1 MKILLDI
8 QGAQTESRFRGIG
21 RQTASLADAI
31 IRNAGPHDVHI
42 LLNHRLHESREEL
55 YRKYSQALPRDN
67 IHIFQ
72 TPGGTAERDPENG
85 WRTLAAE
92 YIREHVIARL
102 NPDILHM
109 SSLFEGYVDDAVTS
123 IGKLDANYITAVT
136 LHDLIPLLDPKRYLS
151 ELRPRRHWYRRAQ
164 FLKRADLLLSVSEH
178 SKREAVD
185 HLAIPED
192 RVVVMSAGVESD
204 FRPARSS
211 DAYNADVRRK
221 FDIMRRFFLHVG
233 SVDPR
238 KNVEYIF
245 QAVSKLQGQKAQ
257 NYQIVFAGRLFPEE
271 IARLKI
277 AAARNGVNAS
287 SLRFCQFV
295 SEKELVELYQTCDA
309 VLFPST
315 HEGFGLPAL
324 EGMACGAPT
333 FVANATSL
341 PEVVG
346 HSEMTFDPYQPL
358 DLTQKL
364 QNIID
369 LPEYVHDI
377 REKGLARA
385 ATLTWDRSAQIAI
398 AAFENTKAAQPLEK
412 LHYFQGLSQLEAKRK
427 KRMAFI
433 SPLPGVESGIATYSA
448 QLLKELACHYE
459 IECLGVPGEEVK
471 DEWILA
477 NFTLRD
483 VEFFK
488 RNYRS
493 YDVVI
498 YSVGNNSL
506 TSYMIPLLENYPGFV
521 ILHDFFLSDFFDW
534 ASNTGVMPYEDFFR
548 VLYKTH
554 GATALLEER
563 RNGRQFA
570 VTKFACNAP
579 VFENALG
586 VIVHSSWAIHAAKK
600 LYGPSVADRMTVI
613 PHLKLV
619 RGSKSRDIARA
630 KLSLTKDDILV
641 CSFGH
646 ITIRKRTDEIV
657 NAWLAST
664 ISHLPNARL
673 VLIGSIEQSDYG
685 NQLKS
690 LCEKNNIHITG
701 YASDELYQCYLDAAD
716 LAVQL
721 RKESRGETS
730 GTVLDAL
737 SAGVPVVIDGDGPF
751 TELPK
756 SIVVT
761 FGRDRIFT
769 SLQNIFEKFS
779 EDQGVFKENSVN
791 GMSYIDKIHA
801 PNAVSRKFVEFF
813 NSREM
818 RKRASDQNVI
828 QALADF
834 NAPVV
839 PSDDDFDR
847 MAVAMNFATPKLRLR
862 QILYDVTVLAESDAK
877 TGIQRVVRG
886 ILANLIES
894 PPEGF
899 RIEPVRM
906 DGHQLRYARQFNTHT
921 FDIPS
926 WVYPDSPVDY
936 DEGDIYL
943 SIDWVP
949 DRLMNIEGFLADFR
963 RNGGRSIICVH
974 DLLPLEQP
982 QFFPDFM
989 EMLMQ
994 RWFQCALRI
1003 SDQLVCVSQT
1013 TAQQVAFFADAMDP
1027 TLDHDVAVDYFPL
1040 AADIAASLP
1049 SQGVPENG
1057 LSALQKIQGNVTF
1070 LMVGTIEPRKGHR
1083 QIFEAMR
1090 RLWREGANVNL
1101 VIVGK
1106 KGWMMDEFCTE
1117 LKGAPQYDK
1126 SLFWFDG
1133 ISDEFLERLYEA
1145 STALIAAS
1153 EGEGFGLPI
1162 VEAIKH
1168 GKPLIAR
1175 DIPVFREVAGDDA
1188 FYFSE
1193 SNPDDTARRL
1203 KEWIALYTRGKVP
1216 ESNGRRIYTWKEAT
1230 EILIDRIFSSKHYLN
1245 ICAEKDENYKLTS
1258 DHCASQ
1264 TGAAR

>member
-31 IRNAGPHDVHI
+31 IRNAGSHDVHI
-42 LLNHRLHESREEL
+42 LLNHRLNESREEL
-55 YRKYSQALPRDN
+55 YRKYSQVLPRSN

-72 TPGGTAERDPENG
+72 TPGGTAERHPENG

-92 YIREHVIARL
+92 YIREHAIARL
-102 NPDILHM
+102 SPDILHI

-123 IGKLDANYITAVT
+123 IGKLDVDYLTAVT
-136 LHDLIPLLDPKRYLS
+136 LHDLIPLLDPKRYLA

-178 SKREAVD
+178 SKREAIA
-185 HLAIPED
+185 HLAIPENK
-192 RVVVMSAGVESD
+192 VVVMSAGVEPD
-204 FRPARSS
+204 FRPTQPINAY
-211 DAYNADVRRK
+211 DADIHRK
-221 FDIMRRFFLHVG
+221 FDINRHFFLHVG

-245 QAVSKLQGQKAQ
+245 QAFSKLKGQELQ
-257 NYQIVFAGRLFPEE
+257 NYQIVFAGRLFSEE

-277 AAARNGVNAS
+277 SAARNGVKAS

-295 SEKELVELYQTCDA
+295 SETELIKLYQACDA

-346 HSEMTFDPYQPL
+346 YPEMTFDPYQPL
-358 DLTQKL
+358 DLADKL
-364 QNIID
+364 QHLID
-369 LPEYVHDI
+369 APEYLNDI
-377 REKGLARA
+377 RAKGLARA
-385 ATLTWDRSAQIAI
+385 AILTWDRSARIAI
-398 AAFENTKAAQPLEK
+398 DAFEKAKAAQPNKKTYYL
-412 LHYFQGLSQLEAKRK
+412 QGASHPEARRK

-448 QLLKELACHYE
+448 QLVKELACHYE

-498 YSVGNNSL
+498 YSIGNNSL
-506 TSYMIPLLENYPGFV
+506 TSYMIPLLEEYPGFV

-534 ASNTGVMPYEDFFR
+534 ASNTGIMPYEDFFR

-554 GATALLEER
+554 GATALLNER
-563 RNGRQFA
+563 RLGRHFA
-570 VTKFACNAP
+570 VTNFSCNAP

-586 VIVHSSWAIHAAKK
+586 VIVHSSWAVRAAEK
-600 LYGPSVADRMTVI
+600 LYGPNIADRMAVI
-613 PHLKLV
+613 PHLKRV
-619 RGSKSRDIARA
+619 RGSESRNNARN
-630 KLSLTKDDILV
+630 KLSLKKDDILV

-646 ITIRKRTDEIV
+646 ITVRKRPDEIV
-657 NAWLAST
+657 DAWLTSE
-664 ISHLPNARL
+664 ISSLPHARL

-685 NQLKS
+685 NQLKD

-737 SAGVPVVIDGDGPF
+737 SVGVPVVINGDGPF

-756 SIVVT
+756 NVSIT
-761 FGRDRIFT
+761 FGQNEIFS
-769 SLQNIFEKFS
+769 SLKEIFDKFSVDSNIF
-779 EDQGVFKENSVN
+779 KEFSVN
-791 GMSYIDKIHA
+791 GMEYISKFHS
-801 PNAVSRKFVEFF
+801 PNAVSQKFLEFF
-813 NSREM
+813 NSRSMHQRE
-818 RKRASDQNVI
+818 SEQNVI
-828 QALADF
+828 RVLADF
-834 NAPVV
+834 NAPRV
-839 PSDDDFDR
+839 PFNDDFDR
-847 MAVAMNFATPKLRLR
+847 MAVAMNFAVPKLRLR

-899 RIEPVRM
+899 RIEPVKM
-906 DGHQLRYARQFNTHT
+906 DGHQLRYARQFSTRA
-921 FDIPS
+921 FDIPA
-926 WVYPDSPVDY
+926 WVYPDSLVDY

-949 DRLMNIEGFLADFR
+949 DRLMNIEGFLTDFR
-963 RNGGRSIICVH
+963 RNGGKSIICVH
-974 DLLPLEQP
+974 DLLPLEMP

-989 EMLMQ
+989 ETLMQ
-994 RWFQCALRI
+994 NWFQCALRV

-1013 TAQQVAFFADAMDP
+1013 TAKQVAFFADAMEP
-1027 TLDHDVAVDYFPL
+1027 VLDHDVAIDYFPL
-1040 AADIAASLP
+1040 AADIASSLP
-1049 SQGVPENG
+1049 SEGIPGNG
-1057 LSALQKIQGNVTF
+1057 LSALTSIQDNITF

-1090 RLWREGANVNL
+1090 QLWREGITVNL

-1117 LKGAPQYDK
+1117 LQEVPQYNK

-1133 ISDEFLERLYEA
+1133 ISDEFLEKLYDA

-1153 EGEGFGLPI
+1153 EGEGFGLPL
-1162 VEAIKH
+1162 VEAVKH
-1168 GKPLIAR
+1168 GKLLIAR
-1175 DIPVFREVAGDDA
+1175 DIPVFREVAGDKA
-1188 FYFSE
+1188 SYFSA
-1193 SNPDDTARRL
+1193 SSPDDTATYL
-1203 KEWIALYTRGKVP
+1203 KEWIALYMSGKLQKP
-1216 ESNGRRIYTWKEAT
+1216 SNARIYTWKEAT
-1230 EILIDRIFSSKHYLN
+1230 DILVDRMFASQHYLN
-1245 ICAEKDENYKLTS
+1245 IMAEGNKKNERNPILSRKAD
-1258 DHCASQ
+1258 
-1264 TGAAR
+1264 